1 VRRGGPR
8 AYEHLAVHLR
18 TEIVTGRI
26 RPGQRLPSE
35 AALCDQFGVSRATVR
50 EALRVLSSQNLIR
63 TSKGA
68 GGGSF
73 ATVPSV
79 DHVSESLGESLNLLA
94 SSDYVTLEE
103 LIEAR
108 EMLAVPAARLAAR
121 RRDPDRIAML
131 RAAIPDDPL
140 ALVGDDK
147 FERNKNFHAVLAVVA
162 GNTLL
167 TIAMQPVFTVMQAQL
182 RTAPLDEARHRKINC
197 DHRAIVA
204 AIEAGDED
212 AVADEMRTHLA
223 FLRPIYERVW
233 SPPQTD

>member
-1 VRRGGPR
+1 MTSPAVRRGGAR
-8 AYEHLAVHLR
+8 AYEHLAAHLR

-26 RPGQRLPSE
+26 RPGQRLRSE

-94 SSDYVTLEE
+94 SSDFVTLEE

-108 EMLAVPAARLAAR
+108 EMLEVPAARLAAR
-121 RRDPDRIAML
+121 RGDPDRIAML
-131 RAAIPDDPL
+131 RAAIPNDPL
-140 ALVGDDK
+140 
-147 FERNKNFHAVLAVVA
+147 ERGV
-162 GNTLL
+162 
-167 TIAMQPVFTVMQAQL
+167 
-182 RTAPLDEARHRKINC
+182 
-197 DHRAIVA
+197 
-204 AIEAGDED
+204 
-212 AVADEMRTHLA
+212 
-223 FLRPIYERVW
+223 
-233 SPPQTD
+233 S